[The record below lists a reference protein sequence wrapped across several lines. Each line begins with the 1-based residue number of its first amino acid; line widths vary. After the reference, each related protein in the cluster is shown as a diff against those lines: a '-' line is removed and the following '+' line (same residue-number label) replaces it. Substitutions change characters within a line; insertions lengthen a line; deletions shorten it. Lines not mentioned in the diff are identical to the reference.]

1 MEDKTPSK
9 NVLTGGI
16 LVVLAMVIFGSY
28 GLLVRFINADAI
40 LLVWSLQIVGVI
52 CFLVY
57 LLKNRA
63 LLNLHKMFLRI
74 LLMTVFIVIA
84 DLSYFMALRTTTVST
99 AVFVKFLMPV
109 IVIALTFRKSG
120 ISFKKLL
127 FMVTLG
133 IAGLLFILWPQG
145 IPFSANMG
153 ILWSLITAFTL
164 GSYLILFKKISATVP
179 VTTILFYRYAIA
191 SVIVLPFILFIGNVF
206 DQIGAFWPWLIGF
219 GLLYAVIGTLIHMQG
234 LKMTKVQYTAILGYV
249 EPFAATVMSIVFL
262 GETLTPFLIA
272 GGILILS
279 ASTLSLKD

>member
-1 MEDKTPSK
+1 MEDKTSSK

-28 GLLVRFINADAI
+28 GLLVRFINADAL

-57 LLKNRA
+57 LLKSRV
-63 LLNLHKMFLRI
+63 LLNLHKMFLWI
-74 LLMTVFIVIA
+74 LLMTVFVVIA
-84 DLSYFMALRTTTVST
+84 DLSYFMALRATTVST

-127 FMVTLG
+127 LMVTLG
-133 IAGLLFILWPQG
+133 ISGLLFVLWPQG
-145 IPFSANMG
+145 ISFSANIG
-153 ILWSLITAFTL
+153 ILWSLVTAFTL
-164 GSYLILFKKISATVP
+164 GLYLILFKKISATVP
-179 VTTILFYRYAIA
+179 VTTILFCRYAIA

-206 DQIGAFWPWLIGF
+206 EQIGAFWPWLMGF
-219 GLLYAVIGTLIHMQG
+219 GLLYAIIGTLIHMQG
-234 LKMTKVQYTAILGYV
+234 LRMTKVQYAAILGYI

-262 GETLTPFLIA
+262 GETLTLFLIA

-279 ASTLSLKD
+279 ASVLSLKD